1 MLSTFRKIWDFADLE
16 RKNISVSVVI
26 SFLFAIFSM
35 FEIAAIYYV
44 ILGVLDNSADAALAW
59 SAVGILLISI
69 LGKSITKYFSQ
80 LMQCHAGYFMVAQ
93 KRIHIADKI
102 KRLPMG
108 YFNQNSLGKI
118 TGITT
123 SVMEVVEI
131 LSARILVL
139 ILSGFINAIVFGLL
153 VVLFDWRMGLI
164 VVLTSSCYLI
174 ISSFVEKASARLAPH
189 REKSQTAMVETVLEY
204 IRGMGVV
211 KSFNLSGKGDKAVKD
226 ALEYNCKSN
235 LNIEKMFLPYLISQG
250 IVINIGSVLIA
261 LSSVYFYLSGT
272 MSLINAIMMI
282 IVSFLVF
289 ANIQTAGSGL
299 TLLRIVSSGIDEV
312 VGIDAIAELD
322 QEGREIVPENYDIEI
337 DNISFSYENRN
348 ILKDISILLPQNT
361 TTAIVGPSGSGK
373 TTLCMLIARFW
384 DVKEGGIS
392 IGGVDIRQYSLESL
406 MRQISVVFQDVYLF
420 ADTIENNIKFGSPSA
435 SREQVIKAAKDAS
448 CHEFIIALKDGY
460 DTVIGEGGN
469 TLSGGEKQRISIA
482 RALLKDAP
490 IVILDEATANVDPEN
505 EDKLQNAIE
514 ALTHDKTIIMIA
526 HRLKTVR
533 NADKIV
539 VMSEGRIVQ
548 EGRHDELIKQNGT
561 YKDFVE
567 RRELSANWN
576 LGYSD

>member
-59 SAVGILLISI
+59 SAVGILLISV

-322 QEGREIVPENYDIEI
+322 QEGREIVPENFDIEI
-337 DNISFSYENRN
+337 DKISFSYENRN

-505 EDKLQNAIE
+505 EDKLQSAIE